1 MDVPTPRRRTLPVA
15 EVTEPFKYSPRFL
28 TVKLRKRVGPVG
40 KRCREEADTYPT
52 GLSCSSS
59 GPRLQRS
66 GGAGNAGNATL
77 DLGFAFQ
84 FIVDGL
90 KILDL

>member
-59 GPRLQRS
+59 GRVCSALAVREMREMRRS
-66 GGAGNAGNATL
+66 TL
-77 DLGFAFQ
+77 ALPFNS
-84 FIVDGL
+84 
-90 KILDL
+90 